1 VPQAVIG
8 IIGAGRVGT
17 TVARRLLARRD
28 SEIVVYD
35 ANPVVARRLVESLGG
50 RRQGI
55 VVGDQDRIR
64 TCTVV
69 VIACPAPH
77 ARAVEKLAMRGCHV
91 VSTSD
96 DADDVRDLLEL
107 DTSTSVI
114 AGAAASPGLTG
125 LISRHL
131 AAKFNEVDEIHVAS
145 HGTGGPA
152 CAQQHH
158 RALAGTSIGLHDG
171 TWLKRPAGSG
181 RELCWFPDPVGG
193 HDCYRSESPDPMV
206 LSRAFPSAVRI
217 TARVSA
223 TRRDRLTSRL
233 PMLTPPHPEGGLG
246 AVRVEVRG
254 WRADHRHVEVIGVAE
269 RLARLAGLVAAAC
282 AVAVE
287 QGQIPGG
294 VHVLGSTQVPN
305 DVILGAVTAEGIRLQ
320 EFIGTSSL

>member
-1 VPQAVIG
+1 VIG

-17 TVARRLLARRD
+17 TVARRLLARGD
-28 SEIVVYD
+28 TEVVIHD
-35 ANPVVARRLVESLGG
+35 ANSVVARRLVDSLGG
-50 RRQGI
+50 RRRGI
-55 VVGDQDRIR
+55 KVGDQDEIR
-64 TCTVV
+64 RCDVV

-77 ARAVEKLAMRGCHV
+77 LRAVEKLVMRGCHV

-107 DTSTSVI
+107 DTSTAVI

-125 LISRHL
+125 LVSRHL
-131 AAKFNEVDEIHVAS
+131 AAKFDELDEIHVAS
-145 HGTGGPA
+145 HGTGGPS

-171 TWLKRPAGSG
+171 TWLKRPSGSG

-193 HDCYRSESPDPMV
+193 HDCYRSDSPDPMV

-223 TRRDRLTSRL
+223 KRRDRLTSRL

-254 WRADHRHVEVIGVAE
+254 WRGGQRHVEVIGVAE
-269 RLARLAGLVAAAC
+269 RLARLAGLVASASAA
-282 AVAVE
+282 AIERA
-287 QGQIPGG
+287 QIAGG
-294 VHVLGSTQVPN
+294 VHVLGTEHLPN
-305 DVILGAVTAEGIRLQ
+305 DVILGDVTTEGVRLQ

>member
-1 VPQAVIG
+1 MIGVIG
-8 IIGAGRVGT
+8 VGRVGT
-17 TVARRLLARRD
+17 TVARQLLARRE
-28 SEIVVYD
+28 SEVVVYD

-50 RRQGI
+50 RRHGI
-55 VVGDQDRIR
+55 VVGDQDGIR
-64 TCTVV
+64 RCNVV
-69 VIACPAPH
+69 VIACPAPQ
-77 ARAVEKLAMRGCHV
+77 ARAVEKLVMRGCHV

-107 DTSTSVI
+107 DTSTTVI
-114 AGAAASPGLTG
+114 VGAAATPGLTG
-125 LISRHL
+125 LVSRHL
-131 AAKFNEVDEIHVAS
+131 AVKFDEVDEIHVAS

-171 TWLKRPAGSG
+171 SWLRRPAGSG

-254 WRADHRHVEVIGVAE
+254 WRGDHRHVEVIGVAE
-269 RLARLAGLVAAAC
+269 RLARLAGLVAAAS
-282 AVAVE
+282 AVAIE
-287 QGQIPGG
+287 RGQVAAG
-294 VHVLGSTQVPN
+294 VHVLGATGVPN
-305 DVILGAVTAEGIRLQ
+305 DAILGDVTGEGIRLQ

>member
-1 VPQAVIG
+1 VIG
-8 IIGAGRVGT
+8 VIGAGRVGT
-17 TVARRLLARRD
+17 TVARRLLARRN
-28 SEIVVYD
+28 SEVVVYD

-55 VVGDQDRIR
+55 VVGDQDGIR
-64 TCTVV
+64 RCNVV
-69 VIACPAPH
+69 VIACPAPQ
-77 ARAVEKLAMRGCHV
+77 ARAVEKLVMRGCHV

-107 DTSTSVI
+107 DTSTTVI
-114 AGAAASPGLTG
+114 VGAAATPGLTG
-125 LISRHL
+125 LVSRHI
-131 AAKFNEVDEIHVAS
+131 AAKFDEVDEIHVAS

-171 TWLKRPAGSG
+171 SWLRRPAGSG

-254 WRADHRHVEVIGVAE
+254 WRGEHRHVEVIGVAE
-269 RLARLAGLVAAAC
+269 RLARLAGLVAAAS
-282 AVAVE
+282 AVAIE
-287 QGQIPGG
+287 RGQVAAG
-294 VHVLGSTQVPN
+294 VHVLGTTGVPN
-305 DVILGAVTAEGIRLQ
+305 DAILGDVTGEGIRLQ

>member
-1 VPQAVIG
+1 M
-8 IIGAGRVGT
+8 
-17 TVARRLLARRD
+17 TVARQLSTHRD
-28 SEIVVYD
+28 VEIVIYD
-35 ANPVVARRLVESLGG
+35 TNPVVARRLVESLGG
-50 RRQGI
+50 RSRGI
-55 VVGDQDRIR
+55 VLGDQEAIR
-64 TCTVV
+64 RCGTV

-77 ARAVEKLAMRGCHV
+77 ARAVEKLVMRGCQV

-96 DADDVRDLLEL
+96 DADDVHDLLEL
-107 DTSTSVI
+107 DTSATVI

-131 AAKFNEVDEIHVAS
+131 AAKFDEIDEIHVAS

-158 RALAGTSIGLHDG
+158 RALGGSSIGLHDG
-171 TWLKRPAGSG
+171 NWLRRPAGSG

-206 LSRAFPSAVRI
+206 LCRAFPTARRI

-254 WRADHRHVEVIGVAE
+254 WRGDQRHVEVIGVAE
-269 RLARLAGLVAAAC
+269 RLARLAGLVAASSTLAIERGE
-282 AVAVE
+282 V
-287 QGQIPGG
+287 PGG
-294 VHVLGSTQVPN
+294 VHVLGAKGLPN
-305 DVILGAVTAEGIRLQ
+305 DRILGAVTAEGVRLQ

>member
-1 VPQAVIG
+1 MIG

-17 TVARRLLARRD
+17 TVARRLLARGD
-28 SEIVVYD
+28 TEVVIHD
-35 ANPVVARRLVESLGG
+35 ANSVVARRLVDSLGG
-50 RRQGI
+50 RRRGI
-55 VVGDQDRIR
+55 KVGDQDEIR
-64 TCTVV
+64 RCGVV

-77 ARAVEKLAMRGCHV
+77 LRAVEKLVMRGCHV

-107 DTSTSVI
+107 DTSTAVI

-125 LISRHL
+125 LVSRHL
-131 AAKFNEVDEIHVAS
+131 AAKFDELDEIHVAS
-145 HGTGGPA
+145 HGTGGPS

-171 TWLKRPAGSG
+171 TWLKRPSGSG

-193 HDCYRSESPDPMV
+193 HDCYRSDSPDPMV
-206 LSRAFPSAVRI
+206 LSRAFPSVVRI

-223 TRRDRLTSRL
+223 KRRDRLTSRL

-254 WRADHRHVEVIGVAE
+254 WRGDQRHVEVIGVAE
-269 RLARLAGLVAAAC
+269 RLARLAGLVASASAA
-282 AVAVE
+282 AIE
-287 QGQIPGG
+287 RGQIAGG
-294 VHVLGSTQVPN
+294 VHVLGAEHLPN
-305 DVILGAVTAEGIRLQ
+305 DVILGDVTTEGVRLQ

>member
-1 VPQAVIG
+1 MIG

-17 TVARRLLARRD
+17 TVARRLLARGD
-28 SEIVVYD
+28 TEVVIHD
-35 ANPVVARRLVESLGG
+35 ANSVVARRLVDSLGG
-50 RRQGI
+50 RRRGFK
-55 VVGDQDRIR
+55 VGDQDEIR
-64 TCTVV
+64 RCDVV

-77 ARAVEKLAMRGCHV
+77 LRAVEKLVMRGCHV

-107 DTSTSVI
+107 DTSTAVI

-125 LISRHL
+125 LVSRHL
-131 AAKFNEVDEIHVAS
+131 AAKFDELDEIHVAS
-145 HGTGGPA
+145 HGTGGPS

-171 TWLKRPAGSG
+171 TWLKRPSGSG

-193 HDCYRSESPDPMV
+193 HDCYRSDSPDPMV
-206 LSRAFPSAVRI
+206 LSRAFPSVVRI

-223 TRRDRLTSRL
+223 KRRDRLTSRL

-254 WRADHRHVEVIGVAE
+254 WRGDQRHVEVIGVAE
-269 RLARLAGLVAAAC
+269 RLARLAGLVASASAA
-282 AVAVE
+282 AIE
-287 QGQIPGG
+287 RGQIAGG
-294 VHVLGSTQVPN
+294 VHVLGAEHLPN
-305 DVILGAVTAEGIRLQ
+305 DVILGDVTTEGVRLQ